1 VTVRASL
8 DVGRTALTLQPI
20 SLVLI
25 AAVAENGV
33 IGRDNR
39 LPWRLKS
46 DMRHFRRV
54 TIGKPVV
61 MGRRTFQSLMQPLKG
76 RTTIVVSRD
85 RAFTAPGAIVAP
97 SLEAALAAAR
107 GEALRRGADA
117 IMVAG
122 GGSIYAQA
130 MPLADRLLITL
141 VHARCDGDTAFPVI
155 DRIIWRE
162 VDRAE
167 HPAGS
172 EDGADFAFV
181 RFERATPPSS
191 GGSNA
196 GPAIGVDRP

>member
-1 VTVRASL
+1 MTVRASL

-54 TIGKPVV
+54 TMGKPVV

-85 RAFTAPGAIVAP
+85 RVFTAPGAIVAF

-107 GEALRRGADA
+107 GEALRRGVDA

-122 GGSIYAQA
+122 GGDIYAQA
-130 MPLADRLLITL
+130 MPIADRLLITL
-141 VHARCDGDTAFPVI
+141 VHARCDGDAAFPVI
-155 DRIIWRE
+155 DRSIWCE
-162 VDRAE
+162 VERAE

-172 EDGADFAFV
+172 EDAADFAFV
-181 RFERATPPSS
+181 RFERATPRSS
-191 GGSNA
+191 ARNDA
-196 GPAIGVDRP
+196 GPSDWG